1 MKSYEGMFLFK
12 PDLSKES
19 LDKVVGQVQE
29 IIGKNKGSLDQVN
42 DWGKKKLAYP
52 IKKYDESF
60 YYLINFHA
68 EPGGISKIKEAVNL
82 NESILR
88 TLIVAG

>member
-12 PDLSKES
+12 PDLSKEN
-19 LDKVVGQVQE
+19 LDKVIAQVQE
-29 IIGKNKGSLDQVN
+29 VIGKHKGSLDQVN

-52 IKKYDESF
+52 IKKYDEGF
-60 YYLINFHA
+60 YCLINFHA
-68 EPGGISKIKEAVNL
+68 ESEGISKIKEALNL

-88 TLIVAG
+88 TLIVKG

>member
-12 PDLSKES
+12 PDLAKEN
-19 LDKVVGQVQE
+19 LDKVISQVQE
-29 IIGKNKGSLDQVN
+29 IIGKHKGSLDQVS

-52 IKKYDESF
+52 IKKYNEAS
-60 YYLINFHA
+60 YYLVNFHA
-68 EPGGISKIKEAVNL
+68 APEGISKIKEALNL

-88 TLIVAG
+88 TLIVKG

>member
-12 PDLSKES
+12 PDLSKEN
-19 LDKVVGQVQE
+19 LDKFISQVQE
-29 IIGKNKGSLDQVN
+29 AIGKHKGSLDQVN

-68 EPGGISKIKEAVNL
+68 EPGGISKIKEALSL